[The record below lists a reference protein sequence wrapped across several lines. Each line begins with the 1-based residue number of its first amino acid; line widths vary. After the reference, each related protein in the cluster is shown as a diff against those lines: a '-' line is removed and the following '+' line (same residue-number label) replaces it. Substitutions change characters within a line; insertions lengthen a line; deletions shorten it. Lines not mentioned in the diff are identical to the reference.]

1 MTKTYDKIEELKNKE
16 IKKNNWEVA
25 IGLNKVD
32 GLTPSPYLKELI
44 NESINGKSSYKE
56 IEEKL
61 SKYYK
66 NSDLKNIEIK
76 KNRECDIVSTRIA
89 ELLEDGSFTFSPIYL
104 KSIHKYLFDGVFE
117 GDIKDYAGIFRDY
130 NISKK
135 EDILNGKTVIYGNHK
150 DLLEY
155 LRYDFGEEENINYTK
170 LSPEK
175 QVERISKFTSA
186 IWQVHPFVE
195 GNTRTTAV
203 FIEKYLRTKGYEV
216 NNDLFKENSLFF
228 RNALVI
234 SNFSDITL
242 GISPDFKYLRSFFS
256 KLLLNKTQELIDLK
270 EFKEKINFKEN
281 NNSWTKKLDNDKSND
296 FER

>member
-1 MTKTYDKIEELKNKE
+1 MLKTYDKIEEEKNKE

-32 GLTPSPYLKELI
+32 GLVPSVYLKELV
-44 NESINGKSSYKE
+44 EKSINGEKTYRE
-56 IEEKL
+56 IEKEL
-61 SKYYK
+61 HRYYENRNLTK
-66 NSDLKNIEIK
+66 EEINTK
-76 KNRECDIVSTRIA
+76 ECDIVSTRIA

-117 GDIKDYAGIFRDY
+117 GDIKNYAGIFRDY

-135 EDILNGKTVIYGNHK
+135 EDILNGKTVIYGNYK
-150 DLLEY
+150 DLMEY
-155 LRYDFGEEENINYTK
+155 LRYDFGEEENVDYTK
-170 LSPEK
+170 LSPEG
-175 QVERISKFTSA
+175 QVKRISKFTSA

-203 FIEKYLRTKGYEV
+203 FIEKYLRTKGYKV

-234 SNFSDITL
+234 SNFSDINL
-242 GISPDFKYLRSFFS
+242 GISPDFKYLHSFFS
-256 KLLLNKTQELIDLK
+256 KLLINKRQELINLK
-270 EFKEKINFKEN
+270 EFKEKINKKTNTWEDKVN
-281 NNSWTKKLDNDKSND
+281 NKRNEW
-296 FER
+296 ER

>member
-32 GLTPSPYLKELI
+32 GLVPSDYLKELVKK
-44 NESINGKSSYKE
+44 SINGEKNYREVEKE
-56 IEEKL
+56 L
-61 SKYYK
+61 HKYYENRNLTK
-66 NSDLKNIEIK
+66 EEINTK
-76 KNRECDIVSTRIA
+76 ECDIVSTRIA

-117 GDIKDYAGIFRDY
+117 GDIKNYAGTFRDY

-135 EDILNGKTVIYGNHK
+135 EDILNGKTVIYGNYK
-150 DLLEY
+150 DLMEY
-155 LRYDFGEEENINYTK
+155 LRYDFGEEENIDYTK
-170 LSPEK
+170 LSSEG
-175 QVERISKFTSA
+175 QVKRISKFTSA

-234 SNFSDITL
+234 SNFSDINL
-242 GISPDFKYLRSFFS
+242 GISPDFKYLHSFFS
-256 KLLLNKTQELIDLK
+256 KLLINKTQELINLE
-270 EFKEKINFKEN
+270 EFKEKVN
-281 NNSWTKKLDNDKSND
+281 KKTNT
-296 FER
+296 

>member
-32 GLTPSPYLKELI
+32 GLVPSDYLKELVKK
-44 NESINGKSSYKE
+44 SINGEKNYREVEKE
-56 IEEKL
+56 L
-61 SKYYK
+61 HKYYENRNLTK
-66 NSDLKNIEIK
+66 EEINTK
-76 KNRECDIVSTRIA
+76 ECDIVSTRIA

-117 GDIKDYAGIFRDY
+117 GDIKNYAGIFRDY

-135 EDILNGKTVIYGNHK
+135 EDILNGKTVIYGNYK
-150 DLLEY
+150 DLMEY
-155 LRYDFGEEENINYTK
+155 LRYDFGEEENVDYTK
-170 LSPEK
+170 LSPEG
-175 QVERISKFTSA
+175 QVKRISKFTSA

-195 GNTRTTAV
+195 GNTRTIAV

-234 SNFSDITL
+234 SNFSDINL
-242 GISPDFKYLRSFFS
+242 GISPDFKYLHSFFS
-256 KLLLNKTQELIDLK
+256 KLLINKTQELINLE
-270 EFKEKINFKEN
+270 EFKEKVN
-281 NNSWTKKLDNDKSND
+281 KKTNTWEDKVNDKGNEW
-296 FER
+296 ER

>member
-1 MTKTYDKIEELKNKE
+1 MIKTYDKIEELKNKE

-32 GLTPSPYLKELI
+32 GLVPSDYLKELVKK
-44 NESINGKSSYKE
+44 SINGEKNYREVEKE
-56 IEEKL
+56 L
-61 SKYYK
+61 HKYYENRNLTK
-66 NSDLKNIEIK
+66 EEINTK
-76 KNRECDIVSTRIA
+76 ECDIVSTRIA

-117 GDIKDYAGIFRDY
+117 GDIKNYAGTFRDY
-130 NISKK
+130 NITKK
-135 EDILNGKTVIYGNHK
+135 EDILNGKTVIYGNYK
-150 DLLEY
+150 DLMEY
-155 LRYDFGEEENINYTK
+155 LRYDFGEEENIDYTK
-170 LSPEK
+170 LSPEG
-175 QVERISKFTSA
+175 QVKRISKFTSA

-234 SNFSDITL
+234 SNFSDINL
-242 GISPDFKYLRSFFS
+242 GISPDFKYLHSFFS
-256 KLLLNKTQELIDLK
+256 KLLINKTQELINLE
-270 EFKEKINFKEN
+270 EFKEKVN
-281 NNSWTKKLDNDKSND
+281 KKTNTWEDKVNDKGNEW
-296 FER
+296 ER

>member
-32 GLTPSPYLKELI
+32 GLVPSDYLKELVKK
-44 NESINGKSSYKE
+44 SINGEKNYREVEKE
-56 IEEKL
+56 L
-61 SKYYK
+61 HKYYENRNLTK
-66 NSDLKNIEIK
+66 EEINTK
-76 KNRECDIVSTRIA
+76 ECDIVSTRIA

-117 GDIKDYAGIFRDY
+117 GDIKNYAGTFRDY
-130 NISKK
+130 NITKK
-135 EDILNGKTVIYGNHK
+135 EDILNGKTVIYGNYK
-150 DLLEY
+150 DLMEY
-155 LRYDFGEEENINYTK
+155 LRYDFGEEENIDYTK
-170 LSPEK
+170 LSSEG
-175 QVERISKFTSA
+175 QVKRISKFTSA

-234 SNFSDITL
+234 SNFSDINL
-242 GISPDFKYLRSFFS
+242 GISPDFKYLHSFFS
-256 KLLLNKTQELIDLK
+256 KLLINKRQELINLK
-270 EFKEKINFKEN
+270 EFKEKIN
-281 NNSWTKKLDNDKSND
+281 KKTNTWEDKVNDKGNEW
-296 FER
+296 ER

>member
-16 IKKNNWEVA
+16 IKKNNWEMA

-32 GLTPSPYLKELI
+32 GLVPSDYLKELVKK
-44 NESINGKSSYKE
+44 SINGEKNYREVEKE
-56 IEEKL
+56 L
-61 SKYYK
+61 HKYYENRNLTK
-66 NSDLKNIEIK
+66 EEINTK
-76 KNRECDIVSTRIA
+76 ECDIVSTRIA

-117 GDIKDYAGIFRDY
+117 GDIKNYAGTFRDY
-130 NISKK
+130 NITKK
-135 EDILNGKTVIYGNHK
+135 EDILNGKTVIYGNYK
-150 DLLEY
+150 DLMEY
-155 LRYDFGEEENINYTK
+155 LRYDFGEEENIDYTK
-170 LSPEK
+170 LSSEG
-175 QVERISKFTSA
+175 QVKRISKFTSA

-234 SNFSDITL
+234 SNFSDINL
-242 GISPDFKYLRSFFS
+242 GISPDFKYLHSFFS
-256 KLLLNKTQELIDLK
+256 KLLINKTQELINLE
-270 EFKEKINFKEN
+270 EFKEKVN
-281 NNSWTKKLDNDKSND
+281 KKTNTWEDKVNDKGNEW
-296 FER
+296 ER

>member
-32 GLTPSPYLKELI
+32 GLVPSDYLKELVKK
-44 NESINGKSSYKE
+44 SINGEKNYREVEKE
-56 IEEKL
+56 L
-61 SKYYK
+61 HKYYENRNLTK
-66 NSDLKNIEIK
+66 EEINTK
-76 KNRECDIVSTRIA
+76 ECDIVSTRIA

-117 GDIKDYAGIFRDY
+117 GDIKNYAGTFRDY
-130 NISKK
+130 NITKK
-135 EDILNGKTVIYGNHK
+135 EDILNGKTVIYGNYK
-150 DLLEY
+150 DLMEY
-155 LRYDFGEEENINYTK
+155 LRYDFGEEENIDYTK
-170 LSPEK
+170 LSSEG
-175 QVERISKFTSA
+175 QVKRISKFTSA

-234 SNFSDITL
+234 SNFSDINL
-242 GISPDFKYLRSFFS
+242 GISPDFKYLHSFFS
-256 KLLLNKTQELIDLK
+256 KLLINKRQELINLK
-270 EFKEKINFKEN
+270 EFKEKINKKTNTWEDKVN
-281 NNSWTKKLDNDKSND
+281 NKSNEW
-296 FER
+296 ER

>member
-32 GLTPSPYLKELI
+32 GLVPSDYLKELVKK
-44 NESINGKSSYKE
+44 SINGEKNYREVEKE
-56 IEEKL
+56 L
-61 SKYYK
+61 HKYYENRNLTK
-66 NSDLKNIEIK
+66 EEINTK
-76 KNRECDIVSTRIA
+76 ECDIVSTRIA

-117 GDIKDYAGIFRDY
+117 GDIKNYAGIFRDY

-135 EDILNGKTVIYGNHK
+135 EDILNGKTVIYGNYK
-150 DLLEY
+150 DLMEY
-155 LRYDFGEEENINYTK
+155 LRYDFGEEENVDYTK
-170 LSPEK
+170 LSPEG
-175 QVERISKFTSA
+175 QVKRISKFTSA

-203 FIEKYLRTKGYEV
+203 FIEKYLRTKGYKV

-234 SNFSDITL
+234 SNFSDINL
-242 GISPDFKYLRSFFS
+242 GISPDFKYLHSFFS
-256 KLLLNKTQELIDLK
+256 KLLINKRQELINLE
-270 EFKEKINFKEN
+270 EFKEKINKKTNTWEDKVN
-281 NNSWTKKLDNDKSND
+281 NKSNEW
-296 FER
+296 ER

>member
-32 GLTPSPYLKELI
+32 GLVPSDYLKELVKK
-44 NESINGKSSYKE
+44 SINGEKNYREVEKE
-56 IEEKL
+56 L
-61 SKYYK
+61 HKYYENRNLTK
-66 NSDLKNIEIK
+66 EEINTK
-76 KNRECDIVSTRIA
+76 ECDIVSTRIA

-117 GDIKDYAGIFRDY
+117 GDIKNYAGTFRDY

-135 EDILNGKTVIYGNHK
+135 EDILNGKTVIYGNYK
-150 DLLEY
+150 DLMEY
-155 LRYDFGEEENINYTK
+155 LRYDFGEEENIDYTK
-170 LSPEK
+170 LSPEG
-175 QVERISKFTSA
+175 QVKRISKFTSA

-203 FIEKYLRTKGYEV
+203 FIEKYLRTKGYKV

-234 SNFSDITL
+234 SNFSDINL
-242 GISPDFKYLRSFFS
+242 GISPDFKYLHSFFS
-256 KLLLNKTQELIDLK
+256 KLLINKTQELINLE
-270 EFKEKINFKEN
+270 EFKEKVNKKTNTWEDKVN
-281 NNSWTKKLDNDKSND
+281 NKSNEW
-296 FER
+296 ER

>member
-32 GLTPSPYLKELI
+32 GLVPSDYLKELVKK
-44 NESINGKSSYKE
+44 SINGEKNYREVEKE
-56 IEEKL
+56 L
-61 SKYYK
+61 HKYYENRNLTK
-66 NSDLKNIEIK
+66 EEINTK
-76 KNRECDIVSTRIA
+76 ECDIVSTRIA

-104 KSIHKYLFDGVFE
+104 KNIHKYLFDGVFE
-117 GDIKDYAGIFRDY
+117 GDIKNYAGIFRDY

-135 EDILNGKTVIYGNHK
+135 EDILNGKTVIYGNYK
-150 DLLEY
+150 DLMEY
-155 LRYDFGEEENINYTK
+155 LRYDFGEEENVDYTK
-170 LSPEK
+170 LSPEG
-175 QVERISKFTSA
+175 QVKRISKFTSA

-203 FIEKYLRTKGYEV
+203 FIEKYLRTKGYKV

-234 SNFSDITL
+234 SNFSDINL
-242 GISPDFKYLRSFFS
+242 GISPDFKYLHSFFS
-256 KLLLNKTQELIDLK
+256 KLLINKRQELINLK
-270 EFKEKINFKEN
+270 EFKEKINKKTNTWEDKVN
-281 NNSWTKKLDNDKSND
+281 NKSNEW
-296 FER
+296 ER